1 MNDLRSTSTSGL
13 SSIIIVGLLLGTLG
27 LFNQPAAARE
37 SSSTIFVG
45 IRPFKPFIII
55 TGDRIEGYSIDLWR
69 EVAEEL
75 DLDYLYIR
83 SGGISGTLADVIEK
97 RVDVAIGGLAI
108 NRDREHMADFTHPY
122 FHAGL
127 GILVPKEHG
136 LSIGTLLNSFLTPNK
151 LMVVGCFL
159 LFLIVAGHVIWFV
172 ERHSE
177 KRKRSFS
184 RQYFPGVIEG
194 IYWAMVT
201 ASTVGYG
208 DRVARSWPGRL
219 LSILLIVLALP
230 IFAYFIA
237 TLSSNITI
245 QKLRTSIGGPQDLIE
260 RRVGVLDGTTSQR
273 FMQRINAVVY
283 SYDRIEDAYKWL
295 KNGRLD
301 AVVYDRPNL
310 QYYAQH
316 EGKEWSQVVG
326 RTFAPQDYGMAI
338 PQGSHLREELNRVL
352 LAMLEDGRMEQIR
365 SKWFGHQP

>member
-1 MNDLRSTSTSGL
+1 
-13 SSIIIVGLLLGTLG
+13 
-27 LFNQPAAARE
+27 
-37 SSSTIFVG
+37 
-45 IRPFKPFIII
+45 
-55 TGDRIEGYSIDLWR
+55 
-69 EVAEEL
+69 
-75 DLDYLYIR
+75 
-83 SGGISGTLADVIEK
+83 
-97 RVDVAIGGLAI
+97 
-108 NRDREHMADFTHPY
+108 
-122 FHAGL
+122 
-127 GILVPKEHG
+127 
-136 LSIGTLLNSFLTPNK
+136 
-151 LMVVGCFL
+151 
-159 LFLIVAGHVIWFV
+159 
-172 ERHSE
+172 
-177 KRKRSFS
+177 
-184 RQYFPGVIEG
+184 
-194 IYWAMVT
+194 
-201 ASTVGYG
+201 
-208 DRVARSWPGRL
+208 
-219 LSILLIVLALP
+219 LIVLALP

-316 EGKEWSQVVG
+316 EGKEWAQVVG